1 MKNPILICLCVM
13 TLLACNQDKKETS
26 NDILE
31 DIPSLETTDSLIKID
46 TIIKKIV
53 VVPIEKSDKEIK
65 EELNAKGF
73 KTYNYIN
80 PVTQDTILM
89 QQYFMV
95 FLKSGPIRNQNEE
108 EGAMLQDAHLEYL
121 SNMYQEGYADL
132 IGPFAD
138 DGEIRGITVY
148 NVPTLKIADSLAH
161 LDPLVKAGRLIVEIH
176 PWWAPKGNGL
186 R

>member
-1 MKNPILICLCVM
+1 MKNLILLCLCVI
-13 TLLACNQDKKETS
+13 TFSACNNDKKETS
-26 NDILE
+26 TDTLE
-31 DIPSLETTDSLIKID
+31 DISTMETTDSLIKTD
-46 TIIKKIV
+46 TIIKKIIV
-53 VVPIEKSDKEIK
+53 TPIEKSDKEIK

-89 QQYFMV
+89 QQYFMA

-108 EGAMLQDAHLEYL
+108 EAAMLQDAHLEYL
-121 SNMYQEGYADL
+121 SNMYQEGLADL

-148 NVPTLKIADSLAH
+148 NVPTQKMADSLAN
-161 LDPLVKAGRLIVEIH
+161 LDPLVKAGRLTVEIR
-176 PWWAPKGNGL
+176 PWWAPKGNAL